1 MMADVGEN
9 SNKAA
14 LSGLLCRW
22 VGGALRPAAG
32 GIHPPPLLPVF
43 VHHPPSSPP
52 SPTSSLSTSQP
63 FTFPARH
70 QELQTLRSTIDSDT
84 TGKTPVSVSLS
95 YCLISVLPAVGD
107 NIFPQFGTRSFDLF

>member
-63 FTFPARH
+63 FTLPARH
-70 QELQTLRSTIDSDT
+70 QGEPQPLHHHLVHCCTRF
-84 TGKTPVSVSLS
+84 SVDMMLKLAMINAES
-95 YCLISVLPAVGD
+95 
-107 NIFPQFGTRSFDLF
+107 QR

>member
-52 SPTSSLSTSQP
+52 SPTSSLSTSQA
-63 FTFPARH
+63 FTLPAHH
-70 QELQTLRSTIDSDT
+70 QEPQTLRSAQPSIMTQLE
-84 TGKTPVSVSLS
+84 KQLFLFLF
-95 YCLISVLPAVGD
+95 LIA
-107 NIFPQFGTRSFDLF
+107 